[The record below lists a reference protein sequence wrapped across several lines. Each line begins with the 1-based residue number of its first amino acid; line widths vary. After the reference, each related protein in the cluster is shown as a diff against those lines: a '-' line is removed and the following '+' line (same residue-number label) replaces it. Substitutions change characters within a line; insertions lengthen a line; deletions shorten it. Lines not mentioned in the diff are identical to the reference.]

1 MTQHYVDLGLRGD
14 EETSIADV
22 RDIVFGRL
30 HGMFVRAGGAIGISF
45 PRASVPGAYE
55 THHELG
61 SLIRLHGTDVALKAV
76 LKGDWRTNLSDYVVV
91 SPVSPVPSGARWV
104 RLLRVQAKSSTDRL
118 ARRAMKRHGYTE
130 DRARELYGEHIP
142 QRLRVPYLSV
152 RSASTRQSFRL
163 YVRQEPAG
171 APVDG
176 AFSCYGLSAR
186 GGPTV
191 PLF

>member
-14 EETSIADV
+14 EETSVADV

-30 HGMFVRAGGAIGISF
+30 HASLVRAGGAIGLSF
-45 PRASVPGAYE
+45 PHASAPGAYGAF
-55 THHELG
+55 HELG
-61 SLIRLHGTDVALKAV
+61 SVIRLHGREVALQAV
-76 LKGDWRTNLSDYVVV
+76 LEDDWRTNLSDYVTV
-91 SPVSPVPSGARWV
+91 SPVMPVPSGARWV
-104 RLLRVQAKSSTDRL
+104 RLVRVQAKSNTERL
-118 ARRAMKRHGYTE
+118 MRRAMKRHGYTE
-130 DRARELYGEHIP
+130 ERARELYGEHVP